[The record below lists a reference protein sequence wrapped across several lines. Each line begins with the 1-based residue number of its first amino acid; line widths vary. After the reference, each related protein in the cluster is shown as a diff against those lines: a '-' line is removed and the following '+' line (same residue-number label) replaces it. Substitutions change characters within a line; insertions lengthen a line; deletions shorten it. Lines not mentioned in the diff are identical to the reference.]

1 MREERQMLGQMID
14 QVHQQQ
20 TELKE
25 LQNQI
30 TEKLDTHNQSLL
42 AIQNSQEAIQNSK
55 EQSEYTKNNL
65 VKEIND
71 NNQQSIDTLKE
82 DIKTQSSL
90 NRPNDEK
97 KGFFARLFNL

>member
-1 MREERQMLGQMID
+1 MREERQMLGQMIS

-42 AIQNSQEAIQNSK
+42 AIQNSQKPSKQLKRAI
-55 EQSEYTKNNL
+55 
-65 VKEIND
+65 
-71 NNQQSIDTLKE
+71 
-82 DIKTQSSL
+82 
-90 NRPNDEK
+90 
-97 KGFFARLFNL
+97 

>member
-1 MREERQMLGQMID
+1 MIVKEDNEQLPADRCYTIGRRIAHRNSKMREERQMLGQMIS

-42 AIQNSQEAIQNSK
+42 AIQNSQEAIQTAQKS
-55 EQSEYTKNNL
+55 NL
-65 VKEIND
+65 N
-71 NNQQSIDTLKE
+71 TLK
-82 DIKTQSSL
+82 II
-90 NRPNDEK
+90 
-97 KGFFARLFNL
+97 